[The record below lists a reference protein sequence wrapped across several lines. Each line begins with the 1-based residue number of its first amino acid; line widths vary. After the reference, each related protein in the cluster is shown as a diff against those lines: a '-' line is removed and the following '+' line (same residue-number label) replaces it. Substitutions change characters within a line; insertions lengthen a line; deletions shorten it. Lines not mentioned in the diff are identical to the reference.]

1 MRLKDRVAIVTGG
14 GFGIGSR
21 YSLGLAR
28 EGAKVVVADVNEQA
42 MNETLDA
49 LKSEG
54 AEAVSVRTDVADEVS
69 TKAMVD
75 TAIKHFGRVDV
86 LVNNAALFTALP
98 LKDWED
104 ITIEEW
110 DRCMAVNLR
119 GPFLCSRAVAPHM
132 KQQNY
137 GKIIN
142 ISSASIFSGN
152 PRRTHY
158 VTSKM
163 GLIGL
168 SRSLAQALGKH
179 NICVNSIL
187 PGSTASE
194 GTREAYGADHFT
206 RPPQGRAIPRV
217 QLPED
222 LVGTVIFLASTD
234 SDFMTGQALVV
245 DGGVALY

>member
-1 MRLKDRVAIVTGG
+1 MRLKDKVAIVTGG

-28 EGAKVVVADVNEQA
+28 EGARVVVADVNEQG
-42 MNETLDA
+42 MEETLEA
-49 LKSEG
+49 LESEG
-54 AEAVSVRTDVADEVS
+54 ADALSVRTDVSNEAS
-69 TKAMVD
+69 TRAMVD
-75 TAIKHFGRVDV
+75 AAIRRFGRVDV

-98 LKDWED
+98 LRDWED
-104 ITIEEW
+104 ISIEEW
-110 DRCMAVNLR
+110 DNCMAVNLR

-132 KQQNY
+132 KQRNY

-142 ISSASIFSGN
+142 ISSASVFSGN
-152 PRRTHY
+152 PRRAHY

-163 GLIGL
+163 GLIGFT
-168 SRSLAQALGKH
+168 RSLAQALGKY

-206 RPPQGRAIPRV
+206 RVPAGRAIPRV
-217 QLPED
+217 QIPED
-222 LVGTVIFLASTD
+222 LVGTVVFLASSD
-234 SDFMTGQALVV
+234 SDFITGQALVV
-245 DGGVALY
+245 DGGVAMY